1 MKDILCHK
9 KSFSANDDKE
19 RPERSSYERNKT
31 SEERD
36 ISSVS
41 SLFEERAFSS
51 SRVLAFLFV
60 FYCLKKRAIEKRA
73 DLVRIP
79 ITSETHSFP
88 YIYIKYS

>member
-19 RPERSSYERNKT
+19 RPERRSYERNKT

-36 ISSVS
+36 ISSSVS

-88 YIYIKYS
+88 YI